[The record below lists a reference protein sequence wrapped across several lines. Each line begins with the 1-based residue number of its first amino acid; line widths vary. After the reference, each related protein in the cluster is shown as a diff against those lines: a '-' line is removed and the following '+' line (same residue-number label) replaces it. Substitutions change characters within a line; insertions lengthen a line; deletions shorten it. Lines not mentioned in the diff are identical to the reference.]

1 MSTTR
6 LYADGSANAANVE
19 HMSKEEICNAAYPV
33 KFGRVDHRS
42 RLHLLESVS
51 LLPANVQQRI
61 RVAAVESRDKAHDSL
76 NGHNSKRR
84 KTSHSLGHEVSDA
97 VDGEYPQ
104 LDARRDFADS
114 EFLKPQAQE
123 IVEKCISN
131 FIDRTGNNALATAI
145 CIACARE
152 LALCD
157 TQVMDVAEVPNSSWL
172 IPQESHPKHHLT
184 NGMLLHQSA
193 LTGTPARP
201 RGHICDECLTNLR
214 KNRLP
219 RLALA
224 NNMWIG
230 DIPFELAV
238 LTLPERVLIARN
250 FPAAHIVKLFPLKK
264 GAPSTNCALRGNVST
279 YRLDMD
285 EIADMV
291 QGNIMPNPSQILA
304 STIGVTIIG
313 PKNVRERSMPGFLWV
328 RRSRIRNALCWLQ
341 SNNPLY
347 VDIIISEERLD
358 AIASNG
364 IPVEILNATR
374 YSDNVEE
381 VERERAGYVPEDD
394 EYDDESHVSSG
405 MEHISGAGGES
416 T

>member
-1 MSTTR
+1 MVATVKRHCLWISRSRIYDQPVVIYINKEGSSRILIKGVLPLRTVQFMPIGIFYQFPSTLIFVKSMSTTM
-6 LYADGSANAANVE
+6 LYADGSAIAADVE

-33 KFGRVDHRS
+33 KFGRLDHRS
-42 RLHLLESVS
+42 RPHLLESVS
-51 LLPANVQQRI
+51 LLPSNVQQCI
-61 RVAAVESRDKAHDSL
+61 QVAAAESQDKAYNSL

-97 VDGEYPQ
+97 VDAEYPQ
-104 LDARRDFADS
+104 IDALWDFADG

-123 IVEKCISN
+123 IMEKCISN
-131 FIDRTGNNALATAI
+131 FINQTGNKALATAI

-157 TQVMDVAEVPNSSWL
+157 TQVMDVAEVPNGSWL

-184 NGMLLHQSA
+184 NGMLLHHSA

-201 RGHICDECLTNLR
+201 RGHICDECLVNLR
-214 KNRLP
+214 KNCLP
-219 RLALA
+219 RLALT
-224 NNMWIG
+224 NNMWIS

-304 STIGVTIIG
+304 STIGVTLLT
-313 PKNVRERSMPGFLWV
+313 NVPPGVGGVKTNETWV
-328 RRSRIRNALCWLQ
+328 I
-341 SNNPLY
+341 Y
-347 VDIIISEERLD
+347 GG
-358 AIASNG
+358 NG
-364 IPVEILNATR
+364 LEK
-374 YSDNVEE
+374 
-381 VERERAGYVPEDD
+381 
-394 EYDDESHVSSG
+394 
-405 MEHISGAGGES
+405 
-416 T
+416 